1 MARDGYLRGALADG
15 ARAFRYRAGVREL
28 LGLPTGSGV
37 RVRFASAAPRADFS
51 YLCRSGDQATQVPV
65 GIQRWLELAADD
77 PVETSRAAVPAG
89 PRSGPAGGPFSGV
102 AERVSSGQPLPMDAA
117 PGDVLVVPGITPR
130 PGASWSAPE
139 RAESGRIEADGRP
152 ELFAETASEST
163 DVTTAEGG
171 RETATMPSGIRPVRE
186 APPGPISIAEPVSS
200 PVAIGQSSPTAVRIR
215 PPVASTPYDEVRSG
229 QGPLWI
235 HNRQTIGST
244 RAHVGRLLP
253 EIPHSSSRRQ
263 LPCPRRRRTGYQS
276 RRGWFRAR
284 SGRPL
289 HRHLQP
295 GARSRRRRTSRPPTD
310 RAAYG
315 HLADSPQPERSRQR
329 SRTWRNPRRPRR
341 HRSRRSHRR
350 ARGRSGHLR
359 GPVRRCSGNGAISPA
374 RAPGS
379 CDECVDGD
387 RHGQRHA
394 AQSARR

>member
-77 PVETSRAAVPAG
+77 PVETSRAAVPVG
-89 PRSGPAGGPFSGV
+89 TRSGPIDGPFPGV

-163 DVTTAEGG
+163 DVPTAEGG
-171 RETATMPSGIRPVRE
+171 RQTTTMPSGIRPVRE

-215 PPVASTPYDEVRSG
+215 PPVASTPYDDGPLRPRSALDPQPADDRIYSRTRRPAAAGDSALIQPAAAAMPSEAPDGLPIASRMVPGTQGPPTSPPPAARRSLPAPEDEPAADG
-229 QGPLWI
+229 QGGVRPPRRL
-235 HNRQTIGST
+235 TAT
-244 RAHVGRLLP
+244 RAIEAAVENVAEPAAPAATPLP
-253 EIPHSSSRRQ
+253 
-263 LPCPRRRRTGYQS
+263 
-276 RRGWFRAR
+276 
-284 SGRPL
+284 
-289 HRHLQP
+289 
-295 GARSRRRRTSRPPTD
+295 
-310 RAAYG
+310 
-315 HLADSPQPERSRQR
+315 
-329 SRTWRNPRRPRR
+329 
-341 HRSRRSHRR
+341 
-350 ARGRSGHLR
+350 
-359 GPVRRCSGNGAISPA
+359 AISPESPRPQRSPS
-374 RAPGS
+374 RAGTPLFW
-379 CDECVDGD
+379 ER
-387 RHGQRHA
+387 RHLTSPRTWIL
-394 AQSARR
+394 R